1 MNELLKNI
9 LTVLKDKGPL
19 KASEIAKVLGK
30 TKKDLNPTLYAAL
43 RKLDGLM
50 KNDKD
55 VWSYDEHQMVKIF
68 FDSSSSWLS
77 SLHIEKVLKEYPNLL
92 TTKSD
97 IEFHFPNKPLLLDC
111 ILKILSLTNQL
122 SLTGSKV
129 ALFFAENSGVF
140 SYLDRCGFFDQ
151 VQPNV
156 LIFPH
161 RPSESSA
168 KKYNSNS
175 EKLVEIFPIKEIYE
189 GSELPRLKSCIS
201 GELSENENK
210 VILGKLSHLITELIT
225 NIRDHG
231 KSDLDGY
238 VALQTYHVAESK
250 KIVVSVSDSGPGLL
264 STLRNE
270 ASKLEKNKKIFE
282 EFGFN
287 DSSTDIDLLT
297 YILNNGGISRIEM
310 DGRGMGLER
319 GSSKLKLITEKDNGL
334 ESSNLHSITLSI
346 RQSDQEIIFP
356 YMNGL
361 LTSEEARKKTGLTF
375 LQGTHFVLTIVL
387 DKV

>member
-43 RKLDGLM
+43 RELDGLM
-50 KNDKD
+50 KSDKN
-55 VWSYDEHQMVKIF
+55 VWSYEEHQLVKIS

-77 SLHIEKVLKEYPNLL
+77 SLHVEKVLKEYPNLL

-97 IEFHFPNKPLLLDC
+97 IEFHFPNKPIFLDC

-122 SLTGSKV
+122 SLIGSKV

-156 LIFPH
+156 LISPY

-238 VALQTYHVAESK
+238 VALQTYNLAESK

-282 EFGFN
+282 EFSFN
-287 DSSTDIDLLT
+287 DSSSDIDLLT

-319 GSSKLKLITEKDNGL
+319 GSSKLKLIAEKDNGL

-361 LTSEEARKKTGLTF
+361 LISEEARKKTGLIF